1 MTNTAPS
8 ISPRRRNRASDV
20 PTTSLAQSAPIG
32 EIDAAPRVLL
42 RLPAIA
48 APSTAPATKPTAA
61 MAITAI
67 APRPSPLARLQ
78 PWLTKLNTPRV
89 KKYLPYALAVVIVF
103 GVFLVVRHRS
113 GKSQPVA
120 ADSDAPAWNNGAS
133 LPSSQASRATQTGA
147 SKTPNWATPSPG
159 AAGAS
164 PSAYQSPSSNLGPGM
179 AATTNPIP
187 STSYPSNGFPAN
199 GWPGAGSTPN
209 GAAGGPSG
217 IQGDSVP
224 PMPARSPTWG
234 NPPTGDP
241 GVVQGGPTGPEYR
254 TAQNVDPAAIPPG
267 HGTNESADPGVAR
280 FQGFIARPPQQ

>member
-1 MTNTAPS
+1 M
-8 ISPRRRNRASDV
+8 RRRLRWPA
-20 PTTSLAQSAPIG
+20 APIG
-32 EIDAAPRVLL
+32 EIDAAPRVLI

-48 APSTAPATKPTAA
+48 AASTPPAAKPIAATAIA
-61 MAITAI
+61 AI
-67 APRPSPLARLQ
+67 APRPSPLARMQ

-103 GVFLVVRHRS
+103 AVFLVVRHRS

-133 LPSSQASRATQTGA
+133 LPSSQASRATQSGG
-147 SKTPNWATPSPG
+147 SKAPNWSTPLPA

-164 PSAYQSPSSNLGPGM
+164 PSAYQSPSGSLGSGI
-179 AATTNPIP
+179 AATANPVP

-209 GAAGGPSG
+209 GAAGSPSG
-217 IQGDSVP
+217 TQGDSVP
-224 PMPARSPTWG
+224 SMPARSPAWG
-234 NPPTGDP
+234 NSPAGSDP
-241 GVVQGGPTGPEYR
+241 GVVQGGAANPEYR
-254 TAQNVDPAAIPPG
+254 TAQNVDPASIPPG